1 MKISFN
7 GAIVEIESAPCTP
20 NGWLAGDGIFETL
33 RTVNG
38 VVYAYSRHIARATIA
53 AQIAQ
58 IELPDL
64 ELVEKSV
71 SEVIGTE
78 PHPDGLL
85 RISFGSNGQWAV
97 VHLPYQ
103 PHNKPATLRIHSDA
117 IEPNNQMIKSFP
129 YEHRLA
135 ILEEAKLLGFDEAL
149 VCNTEGFICEGAVSN
164 VIVKIDGRWV
174 TPPTSDGT
182 LPGIMR
188 DLVIENCEVSVESIP
203 VSRIDQV
210 RAAILLSSL
219 RISQPVA
226 SINGRELEAS
236 QDFSDEIRASVIL
249 HSLG

>member
-7 GAIVEIESAPCTP
+7 GALVNIEATPCTP
-20 NGWLAGDGIFETL
+20 TGWLQGNGIFETL

-38 VVYAYSRHIARATIA
+38 VTYAYSRHMQRAIKN
-53 AQIAQ
+53 AQIGQ
-58 IELPDL
+58 INLPEL
-64 ELVEKSV
+64 ELVAHAV
-71 SEVIGTE
+71 AQVIEAE

-85 RISFGSNGQWAV
+85 RISFDSNGQWAV

-103 PHNKPATLRIHSDA
+103 SQNKLATLRIHPDQCA
-117 IEPNNQMIKSFP
+117 INSQMIKSYP
-129 YEHRLA
+129 YGHRLA
-135 ILEEAKLLGFDEAL
+135 ILEEARLLGFDEAL
-149 VCNTEGFICEGAVSN
+149 VCNTDGKICEGAISN
-164 VIVKIDGRWV
+164 VILKIDGRWV
-174 TPPTSDGT
+174 TPPTGDGA

-188 DLVIENCEVSVESIP
+188 ELVIEHCAVAVESISL
-203 VSRIDQV
+203 SRIDEV

-236 QDFSDEIRASVIL
+236 QAFCDEIRAMVIL

>member
-7 GAIVEIESAPCTP
+7 GALVEIESAPCTP
-20 NGWLAGDGIFETL
+20 NGWLTGAGIFETL

-38 VVYAYSRHIARATIA
+38 VVYAYSRHIARAVIA
-53 AQIAQ
+53 AEIAHIQ
-58 IELPDL
+58 LPHLDH
-64 ELVEKSV
+64 VAQSV
-71 SEVIGTE
+71 SEVISTE

-85 RISFGSNGQWAV
+85 RISFGSKGQWAV

-103 PHNKPATLRIHSDA
+103 PQNKPAAIRIHSDA
-117 IEPNNQMIKSFP
+117 LEANGQMIKSFP

-135 ILEEAKLLGFDEAL
+135 ILEEAKLLGFDEAF

-164 VIVKIDGRWV
+164 VIVEIDGRWV

-188 DLVIENCEVSVESIP
+188 DLVIENCGVSVESVP
-203 VSRIDQV
+203 VSRIDEV
-210 RAAILLSSL
+210 SAAILLGSL

-236 QDFSDEIRASVIL
+236 QAFSDEIRASVIL